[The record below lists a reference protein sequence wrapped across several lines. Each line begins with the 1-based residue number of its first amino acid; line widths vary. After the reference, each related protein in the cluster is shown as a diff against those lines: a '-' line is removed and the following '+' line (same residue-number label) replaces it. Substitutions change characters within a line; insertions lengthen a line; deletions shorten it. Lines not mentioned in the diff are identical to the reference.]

1 MKRMMQKL
9 VMVWAVVSSFMAA
22 GQVKV
27 NEQRMEQDL
36 EVAENILGTLA
47 RQQFGKRNFFPIE
60 VSGHYLPGYGVTL
73 RLPHGGAF
81 NFLMRSSD
89 APIILENVGPGS
101 YSYSY
106 SISSTP
112 EAEEAAEERARVKDA
127 AAKDH
132 GGYAAKAGP
141 GRSKSGTRMK
151 ISTDSLN
158 SSMEKKF
165 MEIAKNFLADYGDVI
180 SQLRPDEKIVI
191 TNQSDEFGDFEFR
204 WPGGNNARR
213 SMMSATAKRDDILQ
227 LRLGKITRDQF
238 LSRLTVVNTESSDK
252 LDPDLE
258 VFSSMFGRLY
268 QEDLSKTYYTQGEVS
283 YERLKDYGVVYYM
296 KVYSSNQEDDER
308 WSLPTL
314 ALDNVS
320 TPERDKKVKE
330 LYPKFESELK
340 DNLIEYGRTLR
351 SLKDDEQVVLNVRL
365 TKCVGCGIPVSI
377 EVSVKNS
384 VLKDYGAGK
393 TTKEAAVL
401 KVNVKKVGIQ

>member
-27 NEQRMEQDL
+27 NEQRMEQDV
-36 EVAENILGTLA
+36 EVAENILSTLA

-73 RLPHGGAF
+73 RLPQGGAF

-89 APIILENVGPGS
+89 APNIMENVGPGS

-106 SISSTP
+106 SISTP
-112 EAEEAAEERARVKDA
+112 QAEQAEEERARAQDRQSKDRA
-127 AAKDH
+127 VVA
-132 GGYAAKAGP
+132 GKAGTV
-141 GRSKSGTRMK
+141 RSKSGSRMK
-151 ISTDSLN
+151 VSSDSLD
-158 SSMEKKF
+158 SSMEQKF
-165 MEIAKNFLADYGDVI
+165 MEIAKSFLADYGDVI
-180 SQLRPDEKIVI
+180 SQLRPEEKIII
-191 TNQSDEFGDFEFR
+191 TNQSEEFAEFEFR
-204 WPGGNNARR
+204 WPGGMGARR
-213 SMMSATAKRDDILQ
+213 SMMSAEAKRDDITQ
-227 LRLGKITRDQF
+227 LKQGKITRDQF
-238 LSRLTVVNTESSDK
+238 LSRLTIVNTETSDK

-258 VFSSMFGRLY
+258 VLSSMFTRLY
-268 QEDLSKTYYTQGEVS
+268 RADLSKTYYTEGEVS
-283 YERLKDYGVVYYM
+283 YERLKDYGVIYFM
-296 KVYSSNQEDDER
+296 RVYSSDQEGDER
-308 WSLPTL
+308 WSMPTL
-314 ALDNVS
+314 AMNNVS
-320 TPERDKKVKE
+320 TPERNKKVKE

-351 SLKDDEQVVLNVRL
+351 SLKDDEQVVLNVKL
-365 TKCVGCGIPVSI
+365 TKCVGCGIPASI

-401 KVNVKKVGIQ
+401 KVIVKKVGIQ